1 VWCQQSIGASVASK
15 ETRNGTEMRTWFLIL
30 VVSSVARKG
39 VQAALTDVLSFVTLE
54 DVHRAQQL

>member
-1 VWCQQSIGASVASK
+1 
-15 ETRNGTEMRTWFLIL
+15 MRTWFLIL

-54 DVHRAQQL
+54 DVHRAQQQ